1 MSLRSEIKIKEKVA
15 ILGAVISFILFSL
28 VLYLS
33 KFSVGSIV
41 GIQNHVIK
49 TILLQSGNTNTF
61 GAIYMFLNP
70 FAYIF
75 LSIIFL
81 VLGFAFLSSYG
92 YYNTNKKIGLICGI
106 IGAVFTITFL
116 NFSIISIF
124 LAASIIIGCVYVI
137 PLSNTYAK
145 ELKKWVLFRTGSH
158 SISKILCIAN
168 ILVVIGIFLAILLN
182 LSFYEN
188 SFKSDITETMT
199 NVAMS
204 SIPETQVMLYD
215 AAAKN
220 TLEQELK
227 KQIENTIN
235 DSPIFNAYINWL
247 PATSAFSIWVLLEFL
262 RGLVFSNIG
271 GLFSSGILRILR
283 KK

>member
-1 MSLRSEIKIKEKVA
+1 
-15 ILGAVISFILFSL
+15 
-28 VLYLS
+28 
-33 KFSVGSIV
+33 
-41 GIQNHVIK
+41 
-49 TILLQSGNTNTF
+49 
-61 GAIYMFLNP
+61 
-70 FAYIF
+70 
-75 LSIIFL
+75 
-81 VLGFAFLSSYG
+81 
-92 YYNTNKKIGLICGI
+92 
-106 IGAVFTITFL
+106 
-116 NFSIISIF
+116 
-124 LAASIIIGCVYVI
+124 
-137 PLSNTYAK
+137 
-145 ELKKWVLFRTGSH
+145 
-158 SISKILCIAN
+158 
-168 ILVVIGIFLAILLN
+168 
-182 LSFYEN
+182 
-188 SFKSDITETMT
+188 
-199 NVAMS
+199 MS